1 MKQKIFTK
9 SLLNLVLAVSMT
21 SFGMSA
27 MAQEDGRKGHA
38 IGANV
43 SFYGLGA
50 FHTYR
55 FNENWHLRSTING
68 GSIDDLELEISKT
81 DYEGDADSA
90 AAGIMLDWYPAD
102 KGWQRKIFIS
112 SGIFYADTEYDACA
126 ERKPGKVINI
136 GDARI
141 NSMDIESL
149 NLKVE
154 NQQVVPYI
162 GVGWGDKPRG
172 DEGFAFVGEL
182 GLRYLSDPDV
192 KLIANDPGNLL
203 SAENLRKERKDI
215 ADDLGGF
222 NAFASV
228 GVSYH
233 F

>member
-9 SLLNLVLAVSMT
+9 SLLNLALTVSMT
-21 SFGMSA
+21 SLGMSA
-27 MAQEDGRKGHA
+27 MAQEDDGKGHA
-38 IGANV
+38 IGANLN
-43 SFYGLGA
+43 FYGIGV

-68 GSIDDLELEISKT
+68 GAIDDLELEISKT

-102 KGWQRKIFIS
+102 KGWLRKIFIS
-112 SGIFYADTEYDACA
+112 SGIFYADTEYDAYA

-154 NQQVVPYI
+154 HQEVVPYI
-162 GVGWGDKPRG
+162 GVGWGDKPRADG
-172 DEGFAFVGEL
+172 GFAFVAEL

-192 KLIANDPGNLL
+192 TLIANDPNNVL
-203 SAENLRKERKDI
+203 STENLRRERKDI
-215 ADDLGGF
+215 ENDFGGL

>member
-1 MKQKIFTK
+1 MKHKIFKK
-9 SLLNLVLAVSMT
+9 SIFNMALAVSMT

-27 MAQEDGRKGHA
+27 MAQEDNGKGHA
-38 IGANV
+38 IGTNV
-43 SFYGLGA
+43 NIYGLGA

-55 FNENWHLRSTING
+55 FNENWHLRSSINAG
-68 GSIDDLELEISKT
+68 AIDDVEFEISKT

-112 SGIFYADTEYDACA
+112 SGIFYADTEYDAFA
-126 ERKPGKVINI
+126 ERKPGKVLNI

-154 NQQVVPYI
+154 NQQAVPYI
-162 GVGWGDKPRG
+162 GVGWGNKPRT
-172 DEGFAFVGEL
+172 DEGFAFVAEL

-192 KLIANDPGNLL
+192 KLIANDPNNLL
-203 SAENLRKERKDI
+203 SAENLRRERKDI

-222 NAFASV
+222 NGFASV